1 MCPHIK
7 RGQCGLILEK
17 LISTAEAHSRS
28 WRAEGLIYP
37 PWPEARIQV
46 EPFLGTD
53 SSFEPAVPGQKTLLR
68 THVTP
73 PRSTADPSLS
83 CVEHHSL
90 PSSHTL
96 SLEASRAHVA
106 SLNGQVRNQ
115 GMQAPTSCP
124 SGWQFW
130 EVLSALLLR
139 SPGGI
144 QGPSLFSHFMSHP
157 HCYLAPEECKQERP
171 LCFEHKPQSPLSW
184 DLLVQRGI
192 KQNHQVELD
201 FSLM

>member
-1 MCPHIK
+1 MCPHIT

-28 WRAEGLIYP
+28 RRAEGLIYP

-53 SSFEPAVPGQKTLLR
+53 STFASAVPGQKTLLR
-68 THVTP
+68 TQVTS

-83 CVEHHSL
+83 CADHHSL
-90 PSSHTL
+90 SSSHSL

-106 SLNGQVRNQ
+106 SLNGQGRNQ

-124 SGWQFW
+124 LGWQLW

-144 QGPSLFSHFMSHP
+144 QGPSV
-157 HCYLAPEECKQERP
+157 
-171 LCFEHKPQSPLSW
+171 LSFHVTPS
-184 DLLVQRGI
+184 LLSCSCRMQ
-192 KQNHQVELD
+192 
-201 FSLM
+201 